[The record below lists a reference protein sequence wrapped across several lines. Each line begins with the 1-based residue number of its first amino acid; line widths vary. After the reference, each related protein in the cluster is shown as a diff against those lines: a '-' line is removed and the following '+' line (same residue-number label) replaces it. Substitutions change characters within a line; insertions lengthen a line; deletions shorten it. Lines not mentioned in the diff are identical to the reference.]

1 MILRKRSNYP
11 SQLDSPFQLQEH
23 LQALYHHHTKSDQT
37 NTTMALS
44 RDTAQI
50 IATPPEGIDKS
61 LWLYE
66 LCRLLVLK
74 ANSLIVAF
82 FDERPPCSSSTCP
95 EMRASEWQYLC
106 AVHDPPKSC
115 CAIDYCCH
123 TLDWAAN
130 VLTSQKNFPSRLT
143 LGSETTGGS
152 QQGIRHLTNI
162 FRRVYRIFAHA
173 WFQHRQSFWEVEGKE
188 GIYILFKTVC
198 DSYSLIPEENYTIS
212 PEAEG
217 ISASPEEEKEE
228 EKESKSILR
237 KKEGE
242 DSKPEESNAI
252 GTNSLAATTK
262 RHKHTPSTGFTTIA
276 EGGEEEELKSG
287 SDSDASGTTSTSP
300 PSAGKRLHKHTQSV
314 IPAVPTIA
322 EMDEEENK
330 KKSHPLS
337 QQLDKG
343 SDGTTSTLAKT
354 AQPTEINEPL
364 QASEKAETN
373 SSRQPAAE
381 EKSAETYQTK
391 LADAP
396 LEGEEEGEEEAPP
409 VPPKLE
415 ERQQE
420 REQEQEKLEEPP
432 SKASEVEEL
441 KPA

>member
-1 MILRKRSNYP
+1 MVFRMKSNYP
-11 SQLDSPFQLQEH
+11 PQLDSPFQLQEH
-23 LQALYHHHTKSDQT
+23 LKALYYHHTKSDQT

-82 FDERPPCSSSTCP
+82 FDERPPCSSGTCP

-152 QQGIRHLTNI
+152 QQGIRQLTNI

-198 DSYSLIPEENYTIS
+198 DSYNLIPEENYTIS

-217 ISASPEEEKEE
+217 ILAAPEEEKEN
-228 EKESKSILR
+228 ESKSILR
-237 KKEGE
+237 KNEGE
-242 DSKPEESNAI
+242 DSKPEESNATS
-252 GTNSLAATTK
+252 TNSLATTTK
-262 RHKHTPSTGFTTIA
+262 RHKHTPSTGFMTIA
-276 EGGEEEELKSG
+276 ESGEEEELKSG
-287 SDSDASGTTSTSP
+287 SDSDASGTTSKSTT
-300 PSAGKRLHKHTQSV
+300 SAGKRLHKHTQSV
-314 IPAVPTIA
+314 IQAVPKIA
-322 EMDEEENK
+322 ESEEEEK
-330 KKSHPLS
+330 KTKSLPPS
-337 QQLDKG
+337 QQLDKC
-343 SDGTTSTLAKT
+343 SDGTASTAAKT
-354 AQPTEINEPL
+354 AQPTEINEPP
-364 QASEKAETN
+364 QASEKPETN
-373 SSRQPAAE
+373 CPHKQAAE
-381 EKSAETYQTK
+381 EQSEETCPTK
-391 LADAP
+391 LTDT
-396 LEGEEEGEEEAPP
+396 LREGEEAPP

-415 ERQQE
+415 EP
-420 REQEQEKLEEPP
+420 EQEQKKLEEPP
-432 SKASEVEEL
+432 SKVLEAEEP
-441 KPA
+441 KSA

>member
-1 MILRKRSNYP
+1 
-11 SQLDSPFQLQEH
+11 
-23 LQALYHHHTKSDQT
+23 
-37 NTTMALS
+37 MALS
-44 RDTAQI
+44 RETAQI

-82 FDERPPCSSSTCP
+82 FDESPPCSSGTCP

-152 QQGIRHLTNI
+152 QQGIRQLTNI

-188 GIYILFKTVC
+188 GIYILFKIVC
-198 DSYSLIPEENYTIS
+198 DSYNLIPEENYTIS

-217 ISASPEEEKEE
+217 ILAASEGEKDKD
-228 EKESKSILR
+228 KENKSILR

-242 DSKPEESNAI
+242 ESKLDEPNAI
-252 GTNSLAATTK
+252 GTNAAGTTPLGATTK
-262 RHKHTPSTGFTTIA
+262 RHRHTLSTGFTTIA
-276 EGGEEEELKSG
+276 EGGEEEDLKSG
-287 SDSDASGTTSTSP
+287 SDSDASSTTSKST

-322 EMDEEENK
+322 ESDEEEIK
-330 KKSHPLS
+330 MKSLLLS
-337 QQLDKG
+337 QQLEQD
-343 SDGTTSTLAKT
+343 SDGTPSTPAKT
-354 AQPTEINEPL
+354 AQPIDIFEPPKV
-364 QASEKAETN
+364 SEKAETN
-373 SSRQPAAE
+373 SPHQPVE
-381 EKSAETYQTK
+381 EKKEATQLTSLAE
-391 LADAP
+391 AP
-396 LEGEEEGEEEAPP
+396 REGEEEAPP

-415 ERQQE
+415 GL
-420 REQEQEKLEEPP
+420 EQEQEKLEEPP
-432 SKASEVEEL
+432 SKAPETEEL
-441 KPA
+441 NPA

>member
-1 MILRKRSNYP
+1 
-11 SQLDSPFQLQEH
+11 
-23 LQALYHHHTKSDQT
+23 
-37 NTTMALS
+37 MALS
-44 RDTAQI
+44 RETAQI

-82 FDERPPCSSSTCP
+82 FDERPPCSSGTCP

-152 QQGIRHLTNI
+152 QQGIRQLTNI

-198 DSYSLIPEENYTIS
+198 DSYNLIPEENYTIS

-217 ISASPEEEKEE
+217 ILAAPEEDKEKD
-228 EKESKSILR
+228 KENKSILR

-242 DSKPEESNAI
+242 DAKPEEYNATS
-252 GTNSLAATTK
+252 TNSLAATTK
-262 RHKHTPSTGFTTIA
+262 RHRHTPYTGFTTIA
-276 EGGEEEELKSG
+276 EGGEEEELRSE
-287 SDSDASGTTSTSP
+287 SDSDASGTTSTST

-314 IPAVPTIA
+314 ISAVPAIA
-322 EMDEEENK
+322 ESDEEENK
-330 KKSHPLS
+330 VKSQLLT

-343 SDGTTSTLAKT
+343 SDGKPSTPAKT
-354 AQPTEINEPL
+354 TQPTEIFEPP

-373 SSRQPAAE
+373 SSHQPAVE
-381 EKSAETYQTK
+381 EKSEETHLAS

-396 LEGEEEGEEEAPP
+396 REGEEEAPP

-415 ERQQE
+415 GP
-420 REQEQEKLEEPP
+420 EQEQEKLGELPI
-432 SKASEVEEL
+432 KASEAEG
-441 KPA
+441 PNQA

>member
-1 MILRKRSNYP
+1 
-11 SQLDSPFQLQEH
+11 
-23 LQALYHHHTKSDQT
+23 
-37 NTTMALS
+37 MALS

-152 QQGIRHLTNI
+152 QQGIRQLTNI

-217 ISASPEEEKEE
+217 ILASPEEEKEK
-228 EKESKSILR
+228 EKESKSIL
-237 KKEGE
+237 KKEEGE
-242 DSKPEESNAI
+242 DSKPEESGATS
-252 GTNSLAATTK
+252 TNSSAATTK

-276 EGGEEEELKSG
+276 EGGEEQELKSG
-287 SDSDASGTTSTSP
+287 SDSDASGTISTST

-322 EMDEEENK
+322 ESDEEENK
-330 KKSHPLS
+330 TKSQPLS

-343 SDGTTSTLAKT
+343 LDGTVFTPAKT
-354 AQPTEINEPL
+354 TQPTEIDEPR
-364 QASEKAETN
+364 QASEKAQTN
-373 SSRQPAAE
+373 SSHQTATE
-381 EKSAETYQTK
+381 EKSEKTYQTE

-396 LEGEEEGEEEAPP
+396 REGEEEAPP

-415 ERQQE
+415 E

-432 SKASEVEEL
+432 SKASEAAEP

>member
-1 MILRKRSNYP
+1 MG
-11 SQLDSPFQLQEH
+11 
-23 LQALYHHHTKSDQT
+23 
-37 NTTMALS
+37 LS

-152 QQGIRHLTNI
+152 QQGIRQLTNI

-198 DSYSLIPEENYTIS
+198 DSYNLIPEENYTIS

-217 ISASPEEEKEE
+217 ILAVPEEEKEKE
-228 EKESKSILR
+228 KEKESKSILR

-242 DSKPEESNAI
+242 DSKPEEPNATS
-252 GTNSLAATTK
+252 TNSLAATTK
-262 RHKHTPSTGFTTIA
+262 RHKHTPSTGFTTIV

-287 SDSDASGTTSTSP
+287 SDSDTSSTTSTSI
-300 PSAGKRLHKHTQSV
+300 PSAGRRLHKHTQSV

-322 EMDEEENK
+322 ESDEEESK
-330 KKSHPLS
+330 VISKPES

-343 SDGTTSTLAKT
+343 SDGTASTPAKT
-354 AQPTEINEPL
+354 AQPTELNESP
-364 QASEKAETN
+364 QASEKVET
-373 SSRQPAAE
+373 SSSHQPAME
-381 EKSAETYQTK
+381 EKSEETYQTN

-396 LEGEEEGEEEAPP
+396 REGEEEAPP

-415 ERQQE
+415 EP
-420 REQEQEKLEEPP
+420 EQEQEKQEEPP
-432 SKASEVEEL
+432 SKAPDAGEP

>member
-1 MILRKRSNYP
+1 
-11 SQLDSPFQLQEH
+11 
-23 LQALYHHHTKSDQT
+23 
-37 NTTMALS
+37 MALS
-44 RDTAQI
+44 RETAQI

-82 FDERPPCSSSTCP
+82 FDERPPCSSGTCP

-143 LGSETTGGS
+143 LGSDTTGGS
-152 QQGIRHLTNI
+152 QQGIRQLTNI

-188 GIYILFKTVC
+188 GIYILFKIVC
-198 DSYSLIPEENYTIS
+198 DTYNLIPEENYTIS

-217 ISASPEEEKEE
+217 ILAAPEEER
-228 EKESKSILR
+228 EKEKEKENKSILR
-237 KKEGE
+237 KKDGE
-242 DSKPEESNAI
+242 DSKLEESNAT
-252 GTNSLAATTK
+252 GTNAAGTNHLAATTK
-262 RHKHTPSTGFTTIA
+262 RHRHTLSTGFTTIA
-276 EGGEEEELKSG
+276 EGGEEEKLKSG
-287 SDSDASGTTSTSP
+287 SDLDTSSTTSKST

-322 EMDEEENK
+322 ESDEEEIK
-330 KKSHPLS
+330 MKSLLLS
-337 QQLDKG
+337 QQLEQE
-343 SDGTTSTLAKT
+343 SDGTPSTPAKT
-354 AQPTEINEPL
+354 AQPIDIFEPPKV
-364 QASEKAETN
+364 SEKAETT
-373 SSRQPAAE
+373 SPHQPVE
-381 EKSAETYQTK
+381 EKNEETTHLTGHAE
-391 LADAP
+391 AP
-396 LEGEEEGEEEAPP
+396 QEGEEGAPP

-415 ERQQE
+415 GL
-420 REQEQEKLEEPP
+420 EQEQEKLEEPP
-432 SKASEVEEL
+432 SKGPEAGETN
-441 KPA
+441 PA

>member
-1 MILRKRSNYP
+1 
-11 SQLDSPFQLQEH
+11 
-23 LQALYHHHTKSDQT
+23 
-37 NTTMALS
+37 MALS
-44 RDTAQI
+44 RETAQI
-50 IATPPEGIDKS
+50 IVTPPEGIDKS

-82 FDERPPCSSSTCP
+82 FDERPPCSSGTCP

-152 QQGIRHLTNI
+152 QQGIRQLTNI

-198 DSYSLIPEENYTIS
+198 DSYNLIPEENYTIS

-217 ISASPEEEKEE
+217 ILAALEEEKDKG
-228 EKESKSILR
+228 KENKSILR

-242 DSKPEESNAI
+242 DSKPEESNATS
-252 GTNSLAATTK
+252 TNPLAATTK
-262 RHKHTPSTGFTTIA
+262 RHRHTPSTGFTTIA

-287 SDSDASGTTSTSP
+287 SDSDASSTTSKST

-322 EMDEEENK
+322 EIDEEEIK
-330 KKSHPLS
+330 MKSLLLS
-337 QQLDKG
+337 QQLEQG
-343 SDGTTSTLAKT
+343 SDGMPSTSAKT
-354 AQPTEINEPL
+354 AQPIDIFEPP
-364 QASEKAETN
+364 QVSEEAETN
-373 SSRQPAAE
+373 SPHQPAVE
-381 EKSAETYQTK
+381 EKNEEIHLTSLAE
-391 LADAP
+391 AP
-396 LEGEEEGEEEAPP
+396 REGEEEPPP

-415 ERQQE
+415 EP
-420 REQEQEKLEEPP
+420 EQEQENLEEPP
-432 SKASEVEEL
+432 SKAPEAAPSKAPEAEEPN
-441 KPA
+441 PA

>member
-1 MILRKRSNYP
+1 MIFRKKSTYP

-23 LQALYHHHTKSDQT
+23 LQALYHHHTKSDHT

-152 QQGIRHLTNI
+152 QQGIRQLTNI

-198 DSYSLIPEENYTIS
+198 DSYNLIPEENYTIS
-212 PEAEG
+212 SEAEG
-217 ISASPEEEKEE
+217 ISAALEEKEE
-228 EKESKSILR
+228 VKEKEKESKSILR

-242 DSKPEESNAI
+242 DSKPEETNAI
-252 GTNSLAATTK
+252 STNSLAATTK
-262 RHKHTPSTGFTTIA
+262 RHKHTPSTGFSTIA

-287 SDSDASGTTSTSP
+287 SDSDASSTTSTSAP
-300 PSAGKRLHKHTQSV
+300 GAGKRLHKHTQSV

-322 EMDEEENK
+322 ESDEEENK
-330 KKSHPLS
+330 TKSHPPP
-337 QQLDKG
+337 QQLDNV
-343 SDGTTSTLAKT
+343 SDGTTSTSAKM
-354 AQPTEINEPL
+354 AQPTKIYEPP
-364 QASEKAETN
+364 QASEQVETN
-373 SSRQPAAE
+373 HSHQPAAE
-381 EKSAETYQTK
+381 EMSEDTDQTK
-391 LADAP
+391 LADTP
-396 LEGEEEGEEEAPP
+396 REGEEEPPP

-415 ERQQE
+415 ER
-420 REQEQEKLEEPP
+420 EQEQDKLEDPP
-432 SKASEVEEL
+432 NKASEVEEL
-441 KPA
+441 KT

>member
-1 MILRKRSNYP
+1 
-11 SQLDSPFQLQEH
+11 
-23 LQALYHHHTKSDQT
+23 
-37 NTTMALS
+37 MALS

-50 IATPPEGIDKS
+50 IASPPEGIDKS

-152 QQGIRHLTNI
+152 QQGIRQLTNI

-198 DSYSLIPEENYTIS
+198 DTYNLIPEENYTIS

-217 ISASPEEEKEE
+217 ILAVPEEEKEK

-237 KKEGE
+237 KREGE
-242 DSKPEESNAI
+242 DTKPEESNATS
-252 GTNSLAATTK
+252 TNSLAATTK
-262 RHKHTPSTGFTTIA
+262 RHKHPPSTGFMTII

-287 SDSDASGTTSTSP
+287 SDSDTSSTTSKST
-300 PSAGKRLHKHTQSV
+300 PSAGRRLHKHTQSV
-314 IPAVPTIA
+314 IPAVSTIA
-322 EMDEEENK
+322 ESDEEESK
-330 KKSHPLS
+330 VKSKPQS

-343 SDGTTSTLAKT
+343 SDGTASTPAKT
-354 AQPTEINEPL
+354 AQTTELNEPP
-364 QASEKAETN
+364 QASETAET
-373 SSRQPAAE
+373 SSSCQPAME
-381 EKSAETYQTK
+381 EKRGETSQTN

-396 LEGEEEGEEEAPP
+396 REGEEEAPP

-415 ERQQE
+415 EL
-420 REQEQEKLEEPP
+420 EQEQEKQEEPS
-432 SKASEVEEL
+432 SKAPDLDGS